1 MFGSETSGSLTP
13 DSIDFQSRTDPS
25 PNISEPNMS
34 DTEQSPQTTT
44 RRTLWERI
52 LPRIPF
58 PPTWGLNPVEDRR
71 TLLDLLSPEE
81 WVLLGTRIGAG
92 ITLGVS
98 GMESD
103 HPGQFVGQFVPN
115 DRSNTNSDPH
125 PSDSTAPNHSN
136 SQTTP
141 TNSSGSHP
149 SDSTAPNHS
158 NSQTT
163 PTNSS
168 GSSSSSSSN
177 GSSGSSGPHNG
188 TTSHPQHHTGSNPNN
203 TTARSDR
210 YLTLYRVS
218 PIITAGVAIA
228 IRRLL
233 IGRGCR

>member
-141 TNSSGSHP
+141 TNSSGS
-149 SDSTAPNHS
+149 
-158 NSQTT
+158 
-163 PTNSS
+163 
-168 GSSSSSSSN
+168 SSSSSCN